1 MWHKPCRTFHPWCL
15 YIKTRCLLLQCAHNI
30 TLITI
35 GSSRTIAYVM
45 ELHVSNFRRAI
56 MKNRWIT
63 NGPVLRNSRAF
74 NEDIHKGNRRQHYVR
89 DREPLCTDLPGVIH
103 KTCCWLTYIYIPNV
117 ELHSN
122 MAPLQKGQSPLTHPT
137 TLTQWRPVT
146 HICVAELDHRCF
158 RYQLCRLFGA
168 ELVPA
173 PIAIYF
179 QSRQSSLNFRLQFS
193 QICIFKKNPAKWRSR
208 CADFI
213 MLNFMC
219 TFKATTLH
227 MRKVNS
233 LPCSCR
239 HVIFHEADSIH
250 KNTIKDPLPTMWPD
264 VMRLTEWEIWPLS
277 HLDKELP
284 CGPLVGDA
292 P

>member
-1 MWHKPCRTFHPWCL
+1 
-15 YIKTRCLLLQCAHNI
+15 
-30 TLITI
+30 
-35 GSSRTIAYVM
+35 M

-146 HICVAELDHRCF
+146 HICVAELDHHCF
-158 RYQLCRLFGA
+158 RYQLHDD
-168 ELVPA
+168 V
-173 PIAIYF
+173 I
-179 QSRQSSLNFRLQFS
+179 
-193 QICIFKKNPAKWRSR
+193 KWKHFPRYWPFVRGIHRS
-208 CADFI
+208 
-213 MLNFMC
+213 
-219 TFKATTLH
+219 T
-227 MRKVNS
+227 VNS
-233 LPCSCR
+233 PHKGQWRGALMFSLICVWINGWVNSR
-239 HVIFHEADSIH
+239 EAGDLRRYRAH
-250 KNTIKDPLPTMWPD
+250 YD
-264 VMRLTEWEIWPLS
+264 VTVM
-277 HLDKELP
+277 
-284 CGPLVGDA
+284 CVGSSVLN
-292 P
+292 